1 MEVDPGFVGPAA
13 LAKAYRFVGDPRD
26 AQPLERLND
35 LSQDPHGIYDCTHC
49 FNCIDACPKGVDP
62 MSQIMRL
69 RRKAG
74 DDYEIED
81 RNNGYRHEHAFVKN
95 IRKNGLLQEADLLAD
110 SYGGK
115 FHPRA
120 VPELLSGMPTAATAF
135 RRGKMTPKTALG
147 HPHKAPPEVRNL
159 FDEIE
164 GREER
169 IELNLYVTGY
179 EDAPESEGDKETAGG
194 EGTQGQPE
202 AEGAADREPAEES
215 SMPDTPQNEERS

>member
-1 MEVDPGFVGPAA
+1 AA
-13 LAKAYRFVGDPRD
+13 WPKLDGWAGDRRAAGHAERHKAGAED
-26 AQPLERLND
+26 Q
-35 LSQDPHGIYDCTHC
+35 QGIYDCTHC

-69 RRKAG
+69 RRRAG
-74 DDYEIED
+74 SDHDIED

-95 IRKNGLLQEADLLAD
+95 IRRNGLLQEADLLAD

-120 VPELLSGMPTAATAF
+120 VPELLSGMPAALTAL

-147 HPHKAPPEVRNL
+147 HPHKAPKEVREL

-164 GREER
+164 ER
-169 IELNLYVTGY
+169 KQRVELNLYVTGY
-179 EDAPESEGDKETAGG
+179 EDAPENQPEESEGT
-194 EGTQGQPE
+194 EG
-202 AEGAADREPAEES
+202 
-215 SMPDTPQNEERS
+215 